1 MIQLKPRTLALIV
14 CAVIGVTM
22 YFHSTPTAPAVDRP
36 VLRWI
41 MRAAKSFLWIALVA
55 EGPHDQPTEVGAVSD
70 HMGRDTISH
79 ARSF

>member
-22 YFHSTPTAPAVDRP
+22 YINRTPATPTVDRP

-55 EGPHDQPTEVGAVSD
+55 EGPHDRPTEVGAVSD

>member
-14 CAVIGVTM
+14 FTVIGVTM
-22 YFHSTPTAPAVDRP
+22 YIHRTQATPTVDRP

-55 EGPHDQPTEVGAVSD
+55 EGPHDRPTEVGAVSD

>member
-1 MIQLKPRTLALIV
+1 MIHIKPRTLALIV
-14 CAVIGVTM
+14 FTVIGVTM
-22 YFHSTPTAPAVDRP
+22 YIHRTSATPTVDRP

-55 EGPHDQPTEVGAVSD
+55 EGPHDRPTEVGAVSD